1 MVVKTTYDKIN
12 ISFCVERNKVS
23 VLAEHLPKM
32 PTASWEMYNDIG
44 INYDFGEDYVLLST
58 ASKPTGIADRMARL
72 YLFAMWTV
80 IPVGGLKYTF
90 NELFPNYRSE
100 LFEIR
105 NKKSDFYFSSNF
117 VIETRNNNRRKI
129 I

>member
-12 ISFCVERNKVS
+12 ISFCVEQNKVS
-23 VLAEHLPKM
+23 VLAEH
-32 PTASWEMYNDIG
+32 
-44 INYDFGEDYVLLST
+44 FYVLLST

-100 LFEIR
+100 LFG
-105 NKKSDFYFSSNF
+105 NKK
-117 VIETRNNNRRKI
+117 
-129 I
+129 

>member
-12 ISFCVERNKVS
+12 ISFCVEQNKVS

-44 INYDFGEDYVLLST
+44 IDYDFGEDYVLLST

-100 LFEIR
+100 LFG

>member
-12 ISFCVERNKVS
+12 ISFCVEQNKVS

-44 INYDFGEDYVLLST
+44 IDYDFGEDYVLLST
-58 ASKPTGIADRMARL
+58 ASKPTGIADRMVRL

-100 LFEIR
+100 LFG
-105 NKKSDFYFSSNF
+105 NKK
-117 VIETRNNNRRKI
+117 
-129 I
+129 

>member
-12 ISFCVERNKVS
+12 ISFCVEQNKVS

-58 ASKPTGIADRMARL
+58 ASNR
-72 YLFAMWTV
+72 
-80 IPVGGLKYTF
+80 PVLLTAWPGYICLPCGL
-90 NELFPNYRSE
+90 
-100 LFEIR
+100 
-105 NKKSDFYFSSNF
+105 
-117 VIETRNNNRRKI
+117 
-129 I
+129 

>member
-44 INYDFGEDYVLLST
+44 INYDFVEDYVLLST

-100 LFEIR
+100 LFG
-105 NKKSDFYFSSNF
+105 NKK
-117 VIETRNNNRRKI
+117 
-129 I
+129 

>member
-12 ISFCVERNKVS
+12 ISFCVEQNKVS

-58 ASKPTGIADRMARL
+58 LVRHPNR
-72 YLFAMWTV
+72 
-80 IPVGGLKYTF
+80 PVLLTAWPGYICLPCGL
-90 NELFPNYRSE
+90 
-100 LFEIR
+100 
-105 NKKSDFYFSSNF
+105 
-117 VIETRNNNRRKI
+117 
-129 I
+129 

>member
-12 ISFCVERNKVS
+12 ISFCVEQNKVS

-44 INYDFGEDYVLLST
+44 INYDFGEDYS
-58 ASKPTGIADRMARL
+58 
-72 YLFAMWTV
+72 
-80 IPVGGLKYTF
+80 
-90 NELFPNYRSE
+90 
-100 LFEIR
+100 EIR

>member
-12 ISFCVERNKVS
+12 ISFCVEQNKVS

-44 INYDFGEDYVLLST
+44 INYDFGENYVLLST

-100 LFEIR
+100 LFG

>member
-1 MVVKTTYDKIN
+1 MYIINVITINSSKEGGSFIVVKTTYDKIN
-12 ISFCVERNKVS
+12 ISFCVEQNKVS

-100 LFEIR
+100 LFG
-105 NKKSDFYFSSNF
+105 NKK
-117 VIETRNNNRRKI
+117 
-129 I
+129 

>member
-1 MVVKTTYDKIN
+1 MSISYIINVITINSSKEGGSFIVVKTTYDKIN
-12 ISFCVERNKVS
+12 ISFCVEQNKVS

-100 LFEIR
+100 LFG
-105 NKKSDFYFSSNF
+105 NKK
-117 VIETRNNNRRKI
+117 
-129 I
+129 

>member
-12 ISFCVERNKVS
+12 ISFCVEQNKVS

-58 ASKPTGIADRMARL
+58 ASKPTGIADR
-72 YLFAMWTV
+72 
-80 IPVGGLKYTF
+80 IKYTF

-100 LFEIR
+100 LFG
-105 NKKSDFYFSSNF
+105 NKK
-117 VIETRNNNRRKI
+117 
-129 I
+129 

>member
-12 ISFCVERNKVS
+12 ISFCVEQNKVS

-100 LFEIR
+100 LFG

>member
-12 ISFCVERNKVS
+12 ISFCVEQNKVS
-23 VLAEHLPKM
+23 VLAENLPKM

-100 LFEIR
+100 LFG
-105 NKKSDFYFSSNF
+105 NKK
-117 VIETRNNNRRKI
+117 
-129 I
+129 

>member
-44 INYDFGEDYVLLST
+44 INYDFGKIMSYLVRHPNRPVLLT
-58 ASKPTGIADRMARL
+58 AWPGYICL
-72 YLFAMWTV
+72 
-80 IPVGGLKYTF
+80 PCGL
-90 NELFPNYRSE
+90 
-100 LFEIR
+100 
-105 NKKSDFYFSSNF
+105 
-117 VIETRNNNRRKI
+117 
-129 I
+129 

>member
-1 MVVKTTYDKIN
+1 MSISYIINVITINSSKEGGSFRVVKTTYDKIN
-12 ISFCVERNKVS
+12 ISFCVEQNKVS

-44 INYDFGEDYVLLST
+44 IDYDFGEDYVLLST

-100 LFEIR
+100 LFG
-105 NKKSDFYFSSNF
+105 NKK
-117 VIETRNNNRRKI
+117 
-129 I
+129 